1 MGSMHAD
8 LRDELAAAI
17 AAERATWEK
26 VKDNLPGSPQ
36 HVEAQWLAWQAAVQR
51 CRKARQAL
59 DAAGGWAQGSGGP
72 PYKLS

>member
-1 MGSMHAD
+1 MHPD

-17 AAERATWEK
+17 AAERAAWEK
-26 VKDNLPGSPQ
+26 VKDSLPGSPH

-59 DAAGGWAQGSGGP
+59 DAAGGWGQGAEGAP
-72 PYKLS
+72 HKLS